1 MDTDVDV
8 VIVGGGAAG
17 IGAARRLAQSNLST
31 LLLEADSRLG
41 GRAWTHEVAGMEL
54 DLGCGWLHSAE
65 RNSWAHIAAA
75 NNIPVDRSRAAWGTQ
90 YRDLGYTRAEQG
102 EARRQFDEW
111 TQRLATTPPSSDR
124 ASDALDPGAAWNSCI
139 RAIVSFISGAVL
151 ERLSAADF
159 VAYDDASTDSNWRS
173 PGGYG
178 ALIARSFPAGVE
190 LRLGTP
196 VDSLAFAAHG
206 VTLTTPCHG
215 SITARAVILTVSTAV
230 LAGETIRLPP
240 ELAAWRESARHLP
253 LGRNEKFFL
262 EIVGDAP
269 FEAETHVLGDPRDAS
284 SGAYYIRPFGRPVIE
299 AFVGGEG
306 ARVLDEGGI
315 AAGFAFAIDQLSAL
329 FGASVRRNL
338 HPLVASSWSRSTRVG
353 GAYSYALPGHAGER
367 GMLAR
372 PCEQRVF
379 FAGEA
384 TSAADFST
392 AHGAH
397 DSGARAAD
405 EVLSVLRD
413 ESIGA

>member
-41 GRAWTHEVAGMEL
+41 GRAWTHEIAGVEH

-65 RNSWAHIAAA
+65 RNSWASIATA
-75 NNIPVDRSRAAWGTQ
+75 NNIPVDKARAAWGTQ
-90 YRDLGYTRAEQG
+90 YRDLGYSRAEQI
-102 EARRQFDEW
+102 EARRQFSDW
-111 TQRLATTPPSSDR
+111 ARRLAAAPPASDC
-124 ASDALDPGAAWNSCI
+124 AADALDPDAAWNPSI
-139 RAIVSFISGAVL
+139 RSVVSFISGAVL

-159 VAYDDASTDSNWRS
+159 VAYDDASTDSNWRV

-178 ALIARSFPAGVE
+178 ALIARSFPHGVE

-196 VDSLAFAAHG
+196 VDSIAFAPHG
-206 VTLTTPCHG
+206 VTLTTTPDG
-215 SITARAVILTVSTAV
+215 RVRARAVILTVSTAV
-230 LAGETIRLPP
+230 LAGETINLPL
-240 ELAAWRESARHLP
+240 ELAAWREAARHLP

-269 FEAETHVLGDPRDAS
+269 FETETHVLGNPRDAS

-315 AAGFAFAIDQLSAL
+315 AAGFAFAIDQLSTL

-338 HPLVASSWSRSTRVG
+338 HPLVASSWSRSVRVG
-353 GAYSYALPGHAGER
+353 GAYSYALPGHAGKR

-392 AHGAH
+392 AHGAY
-397 DSGARAAD
+397 DSGVRAAD
-405 EVLSVLRD
+405 EVLGVLRE
-413 ESIGA
+413 ESLGA